1 MFLHGGWG
9 HLLGNLV
16 FFWVFGNNVED
27 SMGRGRFAL
36 FYLLCGLAA
45 AAAHVFV
52 EPRSII
58 PTVGASG
65 AISGVMGG
73 YLVLYPRAHVR
84 MFFPPIFLF
93 RARGVAGADLLVRA
107 CRSSAGLPQLM
118 KVDPEVSGGDG
129 LLGAHRRLRRGCVA
143 RNRVS
148 GFEARGS
155 APRGACRG
163 KLHRTLALTAF
174 MGDFG
179 QFALVTFTSI
189 LFLVDP
195 IAVVPTFLAITQG
208 ESVERRRATARRA
221 CIAAGVL
228 LIVFAAAGNLI
239 FRAFGITLPAFR
251 IAGGAILWLVAMD
264 MLRGERPTQ
273 ESEAEIDEG
282 RRKEDVAL
290 TPLAMPMLAGPG
302 AISTVMVLSGQA
314 STPARSAVIYASIV
328 VTLIISWIMLR
339 VGDRVMSHFGQ
350 TGIRVI
356 MRIMGLL
363 LAAVAV
369 QFVITGVREA
379 LAVQ

>member
-1 MFLHGGWG
+1 M
-9 HLLGNLV
+9 
-16 FFWVFGNNVED
+16 D
-27 SMGRGRFAL
+27 DFA
-36 FYLLCGLAA
+36 
-45 AAAHVFV
+45 
-52 EPRSII
+52 
-58 PTVGASG
+58 
-65 AISGVMGG
+65 
-73 YLVLYPRAHVR
+73 
-84 MFFPPIFLF
+84 
-93 RARGVAGADLLVRA
+93 
-107 CRSSAGLPQLM
+107 
-118 KVDPEVSGGDG
+118 
-129 LLGAHRRLRRGCVA
+129 
-143 RNRVS
+143 
-148 GFEARGS
+148 
-155 APRGACRG
+155 
-163 KLHRTLALTAF
+163 
-174 MGDFG
+174 

-195 IAVVPTFLAITQG
+195 IAVVPTFLVITQG

-221 CIAAGVL
+221 CMAAAIL
-228 LIVFAAAGNLI
+228 LIVFAAGGNLI

-251 IAGGAILWLVAMD
+251 IAGGVILWLVAMD

-314 STPARSAVIYASIV
+314 RTPARAAVVYASIV
-328 VTLIISWIMLR
+328 VTLLISWIMLR

-369 QFVITGVREA
+369 QFIITGVREA
-379 LAVQ
+379 LMAGGG